1 MAFNDHGKNR
11 RRYDTGGVG
20 WGNAS
25 HPTPRLTEIRLY
37 TNALY
42 TVLGY
47 RETARRPNPHRPGWT
62 VVDMAKPLPSVAAP
76 GEG

>member
-1 MAFNDHGKNR
+1 MRNRIPPYTSTDRNPPLHQHPHG
-11 RRYDTGGVG
+11 TG
-20 WGNAS
+20 
-25 HPTPRLTEIRLY
+25 HRLY
-37 TNALY
+37 TA
-42 TVLGY
+42 LGY